1 MSCKL
6 FVANFPYSTT
16 NEELNTLFGPHG
28 QVLSVKIAT
37 DRETG
42 RSRGFGFV
50 EMGSE
55 QEADNAIRE
64 LDGYQLG
71 GRGLAVRVAE
81 ERSRPG
87 GPGGPGGGPRGPRGP
102 RSDGGGGG
110 FGGPRGGAG
119 AASAA
124 RAARATTWAARA
136 VAASV
141 AARAAR
147 APARATELT
156 HGIDPPRRRQGV
168 GAAPFGPASRFVD
181 GPRRASYIAAIT
193 NGSALHRDDRRAQRP
208 IQGSLPADRRCLRRH
223 RRAGG
228 VADDRPPARRADL
241 PGHHP
246 QRHGGPG
253 GGRPALCPA
262 HLGRPHPDR
271 CGLAALRRR
280 PARGRQRHRRGA
292 AGDRGPVRRPAAAA
306 SRACCPTRRPRCP
319 PSRAMPGS

>member
-1 MSCKL
+1 MVVSYSALIAQVERGGVGRVGQSGHGQCVGSGAGLTSAFASLRALGRSMSCKL

-71 GRGLAVRVAE
+71 GRSLAVRVAE

-110 FGGPRGGAG
+110 FGGPRGGG
-119 AASAA
+119 
-124 RAARATTWAARA
+124 
-136 VAASV
+136 
-141 AARAAR
+141 
-147 APARATELT
+147 
-156 HGIDPPRRRQGV
+156 GG
-168 GAAPFGPASRFVD
+168 FG
-181 GPRRASYIAAIT
+181 GPR
-193 NGSALHRDDRRAQRP
+193 GGGGFGGPRDDM
-208 IQGSLPADRRCLRRH
+208 
-223 RRAGG
+223 GG
-228 VADDRPPARRADL
+228 F
-241 PGHHP
+241 
-246 QRHGGPG
+246 GGP
-253 GGRPALCPA
+253 
-262 HLGRPHPDR
+262 
-271 CGLAALRRR
+271 
-280 PARGRQRHRRGA
+280 
-292 AGDRGPVRRPAAAA
+292 RGPRG
-306 SRACCPTRRPRCP
+306 PRSGP
-319 PSRAMPGS
+319 RY

>member
-71 GRGLAVRVAE
+71 GRSLAVRVAE

-102 RSDGGGGG
+102 RSDGGVRRPAGGG
-110 FGGPRGGAG
+110 
-119 AASAA
+119 S
-124 RAARATTWAARA
+124 
-136 VAASV
+136 
-141 AARAAR
+141 
-147 APARATELT
+147 
-156 HGIDPPRRRQGV
+156 RR
-168 GAAPFGPASRFVD
+168 S
-181 GPRRASYIAAIT
+181 
-193 NGSALHRDDRRAQRP
+193 
-208 IQGSLPADRRCLRRH
+208 
-223 RRAGG
+223 
-228 VADDRPPARRADL
+228 
-241 PGHHP
+241 
-246 QRHGGPG
+246 G
-253 GGRPALCPA
+253 GG
-262 HLGRPHPDR
+262 G
-271 CGLAALRRR
+271 RR
-280 PARGRQRHRRGA
+280 PARPARRHGRPGRRFG
-292 AGDRGPVRRPAAAA
+292 RGPRGPRSGPALL
-306 SRACCPTRRPRCP
+306 S
-319 PSRAMPGS
+319 

>member
-71 GRGLAVRVAE
+71 GRSLAVRVAE

-102 RSDGGGGG
+102 RSDGGGFGGPRGGGG
-110 FGGPRGGAG
+110 FGGPRG
-119 AASAA
+119 
-124 RAARATTWAARA
+124 
-136 VAASV
+136 
-141 AARAAR
+141 
-147 APARATELT
+147 P
-156 HGIDPPRRRQGV
+156 
-168 GAAPFGPASRFVD
+168 
-181 GPRRASYIAAIT
+181 
-193 NGSALHRDDRRAQRP
+193 RDDM
-208 IQGSLPADRRCLRRH
+208 
-223 RRAGG
+223 
-228 VADDRPPARRADL
+228 
-241 PGHHP
+241 
-246 QRHGGPG
+246 GGPG
-253 GGRPALCPA
+253 GGFGGP
-262 HLGRPHPDR
+262 
-271 CGLAALRRR
+271 
-280 PARGRQRHRRGA
+280 
-292 AGDRGPVRRPAAAA
+292 RGPRG
-306 SRACCPTRRPRCP
+306 PRSGP
-319 PSRAMPGS
+319 RY